1 MIGVHLFYQEGDGV
15 KDGAKGMRGLVSRRI
30 CFTKE
35 YRGILISLTICACIL
50 LEKFVYPLEC
60 VLFEILWN
68 DI

>member
-15 KDGAKGMRGLVSRRI
+15 KDGGRAMRGLVFRRI
-30 CFTKE
+30 YFTKE
-35 YRGILISLTICACIL
+35 YIGILISLTICACIL